1 MVFLFGGVNNNKK
14 NIMEIWKEVVDQKG
28 QYFVSNLGRIKST
41 IIHHGTNERIIVP
54 TLDKRGYQRVCLGNR
69 PNRKTYKV
77 HRIVATAFIPNPE
90 NKRTVN
96 HKNGIKSDNKV
107 ENLEWAT
114 DSENSIH
121 SVHILGRKVPKN
133 FTHHKTGKNHFKSK
147 PVAKINKITN
157 ETLEI
162 FESGN
167 QAAIKNNLYQANI
180 HRCAYSGK
188 GTTGG
193 FKWKYL

>member
-1 MVFLFGGVNNNKK
+1 MGILFSGANNNKK
-14 NIMEIWKEVVDQKG
+14 IIMETWEKIVGQKG
-28 QYFVSNLGRIKST
+28 QYFISNFGRVRS
-41 IIHHGTNERIIVP
+41 IINHHGTDERIIAP
-54 TLDKRGYQRVCLGNR
+54 ALDKRGYQRVCLGNR
-69 PNRKTYKV
+69 PDRATYKV
-77 HRIVATAFIPNPE
+77 HRLVAMAFIPNPK

-96 HKNGIKSDNKV
+96 HKNGIKDDNRV

-114 DSENSIH
+114 DSENSLH
-121 SVHILGRKVPKN
+121 SVHVLGRKVPKN
-133 FTHHKTGKNHFKSK
+133 RSNHKTGKEHFRSK
-147 PVAKINKITN
+147 KIAKINKITG
-157 ETLEI
+157 EVLEV

-180 HRCAYSGK
+180 HRCASVGS